1 MAQITITINSRE
13 YAVACD
19 NGQEAYTMSLARMLD
34 EKARML
40 TAGGGH
46 INENMLLA
54 MVGLLMADELSE
66 TKKKLA
72 AGTPEPI
79 VQTVEKIV
87 EKPVEKIVEKP
98 VEKIVEKVIEKPVV
112 QTVEKIVEKP
122 VEPDYSALD
131 NELSAIVEN
140 LSIEI
145 KTLAN
150 QVENL

>member
-34 EKARML
+34 EKAGML

-72 AGTPEPI
+72 AGAPEPI
-79 VQTVEKIV
+79 VRT
-87 EKPVEKIVEKP
+87 VEKIVEKP

>member
-87 EKPVEKIVEKP
+87 EKPVEKIVEK
-98 VEKIVEKVIEKPVV
+98 VLEKPVV
-112 QTVEKIVEKP
+112 QTVEKYI
-122 VEPDYSALD
+122 EPDYSVLD

>member
-34 EKARML
+34 EKAGML

-79 VQTVEKIV
+79 VR
-87 EKPVEKIVEKP
+87 
-98 VEKIVEKVIEKPVV
+98 
-112 QTVEKIVEKP
+112 TVEKIVEKP

>member
-34 EKARML
+34 EKAKML

-54 MVGLLMADELSE
+54 MVGILMADELTE

-72 AGTPEPI
+72 AGASEPI
-79 VQTVEKIV
+79 IKTVEKIV
-87 EKPVEKIVEKP
+87 EKP
-98 VEKIVEKVIEKPVV
+98 
-112 QTVEKIVEKP
+112 VEKIVEKP

>member
-79 VQTVEKIV
+79 VQTVEKI
-87 EKPVEKIVEKP
+87 
-98 VEKIVEKVIEKPVV
+98 IEKP
-112 QTVEKIVEKP
+112 VEKIVEKP

>member
-34 EKARML
+34 EKAGML

-79 VQTVEKIV
+79 VRTVEKIV
-87 EKPVEKIVEKP
+87 EKPG
-98 VEKIVEKVIEKPVV
+98 EKIVEKVI
-112 QTVEKIVEKP
+112 
-122 VEPDYSALD
+122 EPDYSALD

>member
-87 EKPVEKIVEKP
+87 EKPVEKIVEK
-98 VEKIVEKVIEKPVV
+98 VIEKPVV

>member
-34 EKARML
+34 EKAGML

-87 EKPVEKIVEKP
+87 EKPVEKIVEK
-98 VEKIVEKVIEKPVV
+98 VIEKPVV
-112 QTVEKIVEKP
+112 QTVEKLVEKP

>member
-1 MAQITITINSRE
+1 MAQITVTINSRE

-34 EKARML
+34 EKAKML

-54 MVGLLMADELSE
+54 MVGILMADELTE

-72 AGTPEPI
+72 AGASEPI
-79 VQTVEKIV
+79 IKTVEKVI
-87 EKPVEKIVEKP
+87 EKP

>member
-79 VQTVEKIV
+79 VRT
-87 EKPVEKIVEKP
+87 VEKIVEKP

>member
-34 EKARML
+34 EKAKML

-54 MVGLLMADELSE
+54 MVGLLMADELAE

-87 EKPVEKIVEKP
+87 EKPVEKIVEK
-98 VEKIVEKVIEKPVV
+98 VVEKPVV
-112 QTVEKIVEKP
+112 QTVEKTI
-122 VEPDYSALD
+122 EPDYSALD
-131 NELSAIVEN
+131 AELAEIVEN
-140 LSIEI
+140 LCAEI

-150 QVENL
+150 QVESL

>member
-87 EKPVEKIVEKP
+87 EKPVEKIVEK
-98 VEKIVEKVIEKPVV
+98 VIEKPVV

-131 NELSAIVEN
+131 SELSAIVEN

>member
-87 EKPVEKIVEKP
+87 EKPVEKIVEK
-98 VEKIVEKVIEKPVV
+98 VIEKPVV

-140 LSIEI
+140 LSVEI

>member
-87 EKPVEKIVEKP
+87 EKPVEKIVEK
-98 VEKIVEKVIEKPVV
+98 VIEKPVV
-112 QTVEKIVEKP
+112 QTVEKIVEKT
-122 VEPDYSALD
+122 VEPDYSVLD

>member
-87 EKPVEKIVEKP
+87 EKPV
-98 VEKIVEKVIEKPVV
+98 V

>member
-40 TAGGGH
+40 TAGGSH

-79 VQTVEKIV
+79 VQT
-87 EKPVEKIVEKP
+87 VEKIVEKP

>member
-34 EKARML
+34 EKAKML

-79 VQTVEKIV
+79 VQT
-87 EKPVEKIVEKP
+87 VEKIVEKP

>member
-87 EKPVEKIVEKP
+87 EKPVEKIVEK
-98 VEKIVEKVIEKPVV
+98 VVEKPVV

>member
-34 EKARML
+34 EKAKML

-54 MVGLLMADELSE
+54 MVGILMADELTE

-72 AGTPEPI
+72 AGASEPI
-79 VQTVEKIV
+79 IKTVEKVI
-87 EKPVEKIVEKP
+87 EKP

-140 LSIEI
+140 LSTEI

>member
-34 EKARML
+34 EKAKML

-87 EKPVEKIVEKP
+87 EKPVEKIVEK
-98 VEKIVEKVIEKPVV
+98 IIEKPVV